1 MKKIVAMMLCACM
14 MLGLVGC
21 GGGDT
26 AASNRV
32 VIYTSDDEES
42 NAYFVKRLNEHFPNY
57 DIVMQ
62 YLPTGNNASKL
73 KSEGTQTEA
82 DIVMELESGYLESL
96 KDMLAD
102 LSAYDTSRY
111 MPELVD
117 KDHKYLVFERVSS
130 AIVINPEIL
139 ADKGLPTPKS
149 YQDLL
154 DPQYKGLISMPSPKS
169 SGTGYTF
176 LLNLVNV
183 MGQEQ
188 ALAYFDK
195 LSENILQFTSSGSGP
210 VSAVVQGEA
219 AIGLGMT
226 YQAVQEINKGVNLEI
241 LYFEE
246 GAPYT
251 TYGIG
256 VVEGRLEDPAVKEVF
271 EFIIN
276 DLISEDKE
284 KFNPEKIYKDQN
296 TVIENFPQ
304 DIPYADM
311 TGIEDQQKKE
321 ELLSLW
327 QY

>member
-1 MKKIVAMMLCACM
+1 M
-14 MLGLVGC
+14 
-21 GGGDT
+21 
-26 AASNRV
+26 
-32 VIYTSDDEES
+32 
-42 NAYFVKRLNEHFPNY
+42 
-57 DIVMQ
+57 
-62 YLPTGNNASKL
+62 
-73 KSEGTQTEA
+73 
-82 DIVMELESGYLESL
+82 
-96 KDMLAD
+96 
-102 LSAYDTSRY
+102 
-111 MPELVD
+111 
-117 KDHKYLVFERVSS
+117 
-130 AIVINPEIL
+130 
-139 ADKGLPTPKS
+139 
-149 YQDLL
+149 
-154 DPQYKGLISMPSPKS
+154 
-169 SGTGYTF
+169 
-176 LLNLVNV
+176 
-183 MGQEQ
+183 
-188 ALAYFDK
+188 
-195 LSENILQFTSSGSGP
+195 
-210 VSAVVQGEA
+210 
-219 AIGLGMT
+219 
-226 YQAVQEINKGVNLEI
+226 QEINKGVNLEI

>member
-42 NAYFVKRLNEHFPNY
+42 NAYFVKRLNEQFPNY

-62 YLPTGNNASKL
+62 YLPTGNNA
-73 KSEGTQTEA
+73 A
-82 DIVMELESGYLESL
+82 SL

-111 MPELVD
+111 MPDLVD